1 MSERPGLL
9 VDIVADPVCPWCY
22 VGLKSFLA
30 AKPDLTDAYEV
41 TVRFRAYLL
50 NPDTPAEGVDR
61 EAYYRQRFPDP
72 GFLVEARKRI
82 AEAAE
87 AAGFAF
93 DPSAPKRLPNT
104 LKAHRLLR
112 AAHFDGRQEQ
122 AALALYRGYWDKG
135 ADLGDDETL
144 VALAAAAGMDE
155 AATRAGLAAPPGVD
169 PIRAEAEAMRRAG
182 VAGVPTFIV
191 NERTG
196 FSGALPPQT
205 LAAALARAAGA

>member
-1 MSERPGLL
+1 MSARARLL

-30 AKPDLTDAYEV
+30 AKRDLASAYEV
-41 TVRFRAYLL
+41 TVRFRAYQL
-50 NPDTPAEGVDR
+50 NPETPAEGVDR
-61 EAYYRQRFPDP
+61 EAYYRKRFPDP
-72 GFLVEARKRI
+72 AFLVEARKRI
-82 AEAAE
+82 AEAAQ

-112 AAHFDGRQEQ
+112 AAHVDGRQEP
-122 AALALYRGYWDKG
+122 AALALYRGYWDDG
-135 ADLGDDETL
+135 ADLGDDAAL
-144 VALAAAAGMDE
+144 AALAAAAGMDE
-155 AATRAGLAAPPGVD
+155 AATRTGLAAPAGDD
-169 PIRAEAEAMRRAG
+169 PVKAEAEAMRRAG

-196 FSGALPPQT
+196 FSGALAPDT
-205 LAAALARAAGA
+205 LAAALVKAAGA